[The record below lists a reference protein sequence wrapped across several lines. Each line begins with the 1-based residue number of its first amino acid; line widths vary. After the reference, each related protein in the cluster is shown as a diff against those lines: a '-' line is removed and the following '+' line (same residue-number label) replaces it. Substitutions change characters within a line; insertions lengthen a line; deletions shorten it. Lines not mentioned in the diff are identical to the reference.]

1 MRFHYWVISCFRII
15 NMNEILND
23 LLLTRDKFI
32 TKMHL
37 KQPRFNYSAFGPLS
51 KNKERIQKH
60 KEGGDTKYIYRNELD
75 EALRFIF
82 GMIWLMEILK
92 I

>member
-23 LLLTRDKFI
+23 FLLARDKFI